1 MSRFFDSI
9 ENNFGSISSFDKIQW
24 MDIVE
29 ILLIAVFVYQF
40 MLWIRNTRAYSL
52 LKGILI
58 VVLFIFI
65 AYFLQMNTILW
76 LVYNA
81 GGYAITAVLIIF
93 QPELRKALEELG
105 HKKIVSSI
113 IPFDS
118 SKNENEGRYSD
129 RTVNEIVRATFE
141 MAEVKTG
148 ALIVIEEET
157 VLNEFIRTGIA
168 LDSLIS
174 SQLLINIFEHNTPL
188 HDGAVIVRGDRI
200 IAATCYLPL
209 SDNLSLNK
217 NLGTRHRAG
226 VGISEVSDSLTIIV
240 SEETGRVSVARN
252 GKLQVGLTKEEL
264 KDVLVE
270 EQNKNNQEKQKH
282 KSKLKLWK
290 GLVKNEK
297 NMINKFTLKVLSLII
312 AILIWLL
319 VRNVDDPIV
328 VRTFYEIPVSIE
340 NASYLAENLEIP
352 LLVDG
357 KDTVKVR
364 VKGARSVVSKLKKE
378 DIKAVADMTQ
388 IISKDTTPIMVP
400 VEVTGTGISDS
411 DITVRPRNIQVDIE
425 KQKSVE
431 KTIAVSTGD
440 TQPDKDYEIGNLK
453 ANPEKVTISGPET
466 IINKIDKVVAL
477 IDVTGRKESN
487 IEIKSQLK
495 IYDKNLD
502 ELSPK
507 QLEYLNIKE
516 ISDNT
521 IRIQA
526 QFWKVKQNVKIKAEY
541 SGEPKRGYEVD
552 SINLVPDTISVA
564 GTDEALKKLEQEG
577 NTLEIPGK
585 YIDVTDKTGDFEQN
599 IDLSEL
605 LPEDLKLV
613 RDLNSSVI
621 ATVKILPYNSRDYE
635 VSVTQIEADNK
646 AEDLDL
652 VFQDEQITIRA
663 KAKEQDLD
671 SLSAANIQVQ
681 IDLSGYGE
689 GEYEVPVTVTLPGG
703 YELVESIKVKV
714 KLVPGA
720 EK

>member
-1 MSRFFDSI
+1 MSRFFDFVES
-9 ENNFGSISSFDKIQW
+9 NLGTISSFDKIQW

-118 SKNENEGRYSD
+118 NKKEIEGRYSD

-157 VLNEFIRTGIA
+157 VLNEFIRTGIG

-240 SEETGRVSVARN
+240 SEETGRVSAARN

-264 KDVLVE
+264 KDILVE

-297 NMINKFTLKVLSLII
+297 KH
-312 AILIWLL
+312 
-319 VRNVDDPIV
+319 D
-328 VRTFYEIPVSIE
+328 
-340 NASYLAENLEIP
+340 
-352 LLVDG
+352 
-357 KDTVKVR
+357 
-364 VKGARSVVSKLKKE
+364 
-378 DIKAVADMTQ
+378 
-388 IISKDTTPIMVP
+388 
-400 VEVTGTGISDS
+400 
-411 DITVRPRNIQVDIE
+411 
-425 KQKSVE
+425 
-431 KTIAVSTGD
+431 
-440 TQPDKDYEIGNLK
+440 
-453 ANPEKVTISGPET
+453 
-466 IINKIDKVVAL
+466 
-477 IDVTGRKESN
+477 
-487 IEIKSQLK
+487 
-495 IYDKNLD
+495 
-502 ELSPK
+502 
-507 QLEYLNIKE
+507 
-516 ISDNT
+516 
-521 IRIQA
+521 
-526 QFWKVKQNVKIKAEY
+526 
-541 SGEPKRGYEVD
+541 
-552 SINLVPDTISVA
+552 
-564 GTDEALKKLEQEG
+564 
-577 NTLEIPGK
+577 
-585 YIDVTDKTGDFEQN
+585 
-599 IDLSEL
+599 
-605 LPEDLKLV
+605 
-613 RDLNSSVI
+613 
-621 ATVKILPYNSRDYE
+621 
-635 VSVTQIEADNK
+635 
-646 AEDLDL
+646 
-652 VFQDEQITIRA
+652 
-663 KAKEQDLD
+663 
-671 SLSAANIQVQ
+671 
-681 IDLSGYGE
+681 
-689 GEYEVPVTVTLPGG
+689 
-703 YELVESIKVKV
+703 
-714 KLVPGA
+714 
-720 EK
+720 